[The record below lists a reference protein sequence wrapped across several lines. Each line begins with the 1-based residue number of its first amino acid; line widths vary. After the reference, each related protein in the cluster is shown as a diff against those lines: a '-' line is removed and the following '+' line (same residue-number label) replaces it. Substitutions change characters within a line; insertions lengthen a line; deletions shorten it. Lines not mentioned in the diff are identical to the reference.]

1 MNPEDTAKLQDQ
13 IQYHFKDQVLL
24 STALTH
30 RSSLNEQGIK
40 QSNERLEFLGDAVL
54 ELIITNYL
62 FHERPADPEGVL
74 TAARS
79 AIVKTE
85 SLANVAKS
93 INLGNYLHMSK
104 GEVMSGGRENN
115 ATLEN
120 TVEALIGAI
129 FKDGGLPAAAAFVD
143 QHIIPHAKEILAKN
157 QLKDPK
163 SMLQERVQGPGL
175 VSPNYQVVT
184 QTGPDHDKTFEV
196 SVSVNNKELGR
207 GKGKSK
213 QEAEQQ
219 AAQQAINSYPP
230 AGK

>member
-1 MNPEDTAKLQDQ
+1 MNPQDINLLQDK
-13 IQYHFKDQVLL
+13 IQYHFKDQDLL
-24 STALTH
+24 SLALTH

-40 QSNERLEFLGDAVL
+40 ESNERLEFLGDAVL
-54 ELIITNYL
+54 ELLITNYL
-62 FHERPADPEGVL
+62 FNERPNDPEGLL

-79 AIVKTE
+79 AVVKTE

-93 INLGNYLHMSK
+93 IDLGSYLHMSK
-104 GEVMSGGRENN
+104 GEAMSGGRENN
-115 ATLEN
+115 STLEN

-129 FKDGGLPAAAAFVD
+129 FKDGGLPAAAAFVNLS
-143 QHIIPHAKEILAKN
+143 IIPLAKEILSKN

-163 SMLQERVQGPGL
+163 SLLQERVQSQGL

-196 SVSVNNKELGR
+196 SVSVDNKELGR
-207 GKGKSK
+207 GTGKSK

-219 AAQQAINSYPP
+219 AAQQALMI
-230 AGK
+230 